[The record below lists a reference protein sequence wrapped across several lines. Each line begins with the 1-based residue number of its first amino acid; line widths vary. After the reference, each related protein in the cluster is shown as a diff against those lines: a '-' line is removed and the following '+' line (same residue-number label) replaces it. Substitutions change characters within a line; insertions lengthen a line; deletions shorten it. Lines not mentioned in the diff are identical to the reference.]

1 MKKLILVFLV
11 AIFTTQLNAQ
21 SKGSLIYGEAVTKYR
36 TMEITGTV
44 ITAIGGAVF
53 FTGNILYWKT
63 YNNHSIDE
71 PVGSKVG
78 TYKGLI
84 YGGLGLMAVG
94 IPVWSIAKSKERR
107 ISIDAQIVRFKG
119 LASANGIGFRIKF

>member
-11 AIFTTQLNAQ
+11 AIITIQLNAQ

-36 TMEITGTV
+36 KMEITGTV
-44 ITAIGGAVF
+44 LTAIGGAVF

-63 YNNHSIDE
+63 YNNHPIDE
-71 PVGSKVG
+71 PVVSKIG
-78 TYKGLI
+78 TYKGII

-94 IPVWSIAKSKERR
+94 IPIWSVAKSKERH
-107 ISIDAQIVRFKG
+107 ISIDAQIVKFRG
-119 LASANGIGFRIKF
+119 LASANGIGFKIRF